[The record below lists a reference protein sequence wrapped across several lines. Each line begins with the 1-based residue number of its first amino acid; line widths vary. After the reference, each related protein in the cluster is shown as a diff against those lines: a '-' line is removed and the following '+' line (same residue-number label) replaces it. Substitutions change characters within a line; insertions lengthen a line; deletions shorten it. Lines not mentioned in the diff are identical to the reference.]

1 MSDIYWITRIGTLQS
16 FFEVVA
22 ILGVVL
28 LVAYLLL
35 FPLVLEAYNEAGECS
50 KKLIRKVNK
59 TFFVAWAISL
69 IGYFFIPSQKELVII
84 YGVGSTIDYIKSSDK
99 AQKLPD
105 KALEALT
112 RYLDSVEKED

>member
-1 MSDIYWITRIGTLQS
+1 MSDIYWITRIGCLQS
-16 FFEVVA
+16 VFEVVV

-35 FPLVLEAYNEAGECS
+35 FPLVLDVYTESEEWA
-50 KKLIRKVNK
+50 KKLIRKANK

-69 IGYFFIPSQKELVII
+69 IGYFFTPSQKELIVI

-105 KALEALT
+105 KAIEALT